1 MTTATITTD
10 INIGPFKIPD
20 NGQNMIMNNYA
31 ERNNLVVEI
40 VIPEP
45 MMSNALALAQWFHK
59 ERKLSKVILSS
70 IHQLP
75 IKQDEIEEL
84 LKNMEDVEFH
94 FALEGISGKGRDF
107 LLKIIKEAKM
117 FMKAQT
123 IDSTNILAFINILAS
138 FIVSS
143 KKSLP
148 FPLMPSRAK

>member
-10 INIGPFKIPD
+10 INIGPFKIPS

-31 ERNNLVVEI
+31 EKNNLAVEL

-45 MMSNALALAQWFHK
+45 LMSNALATAQWLHK
-59 ERKLSKVILSS
+59 ERKLNKVILSS

-75 IKQDEIEEL
+75 IKQDRIEEL

-107 LLKIIKEAKM
+107 LLERIKEAKM

-123 IDSTNILAFINILAS
+123 IDSTKTTWSDLYRAMVKNN
-138 FIVSS
+138 
-143 KKSLP
+143 KS
-148 FPLMPSRAK
+148 

>member
-10 INIGPFKIPD
+10 INIGPFKIPS

-31 ERNNLVVEI
+31 ERNNLAVEI

-45 MMSNALALAQWFHK
+45 MMSNALATVQWLHK

-75 IKQDEIEEL
+75 IKQDRIEEL

-94 FALEGISGKGRDF
+94 FALEGISGKGRGF
-107 LLKIIKEAKM
+107 LLETIKEAKM
-117 FMKAQT
+117 FMKSQT
-123 IDSTNILAFINILAS
+123 IDSTKTTWSDLYKVMI
-138 FIVSS
+138 
-143 KKSLP
+143 KKKIKYNVIS
-148 FPLMPSRAK
+148 AKHK